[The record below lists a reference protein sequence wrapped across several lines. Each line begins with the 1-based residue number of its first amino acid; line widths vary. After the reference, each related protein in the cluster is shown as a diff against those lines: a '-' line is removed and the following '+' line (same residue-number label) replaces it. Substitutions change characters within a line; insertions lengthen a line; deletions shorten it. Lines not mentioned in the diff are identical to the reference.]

1 MKIDTSCSGEY
12 YANRAADGLDQH
24 EGYWPPI
31 PTLKPIETTVRKL
44 RTLEEIIAANPD
56 NIDEEEEEYQTP
68 QQMGWVDSQ
77 GRP

>member
-1 MKIDTSCSGEY
+1 MKKESCSGEY

-24 EGYWPPI
+24 EGYWPPL
-31 PTLKPIETTVRKL
+31 PTLRPIETTVRKL
-44 RTLEEIIAANPD
+44 RTLEEIIASNPD
-56 NIDEEEEEYQTP
+56 NIDEEEEGYETP

>member
-1 MKIDTSCSGEY
+1 MKIDTSCAGEY

-56 NIDEEEEEYQTP
+56 NIDEEEEEYETP
-68 QQMGWVDSQ
+68 QQMGWVDRQ